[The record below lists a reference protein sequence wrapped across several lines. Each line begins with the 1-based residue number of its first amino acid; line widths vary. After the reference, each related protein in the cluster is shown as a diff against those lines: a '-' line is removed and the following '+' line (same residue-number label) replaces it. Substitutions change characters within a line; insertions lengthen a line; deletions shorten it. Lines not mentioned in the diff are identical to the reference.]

1 MLWGIAALVLSQDQ
15 SAIDPGPSAGA
26 PTTATAKGA
35 SPAVDTYPGSVPP
48 NYVST
53 DPSRSSQYVTTD
65 PGIDT
70 YCTDI
75 DFEEADVT
83 VSNLGG
89 TDMCCTLVG
98 GKPDGDLMCPTIKED
113 GSMVRTHAQSATP
126 PSTSVARCPR
136 ACTLRLTRPCLAR
149 AQGTVTV
156 PRKVY
161 NARQIVEEDYMLFNV
176 CHGSPGATLQG
187 EIKPHEGSTSYI
199 KLSGV
204 QTDKA
209 APPINMIVK
218 NTTEY
223 FPAWPVLGNC
233 LKDDCRKFERDEADG
248 ESLKPAGYLNN
259 GRKSGW
265 DKADDLIQVNLC
277 NKRFLNL
284 KASFVD
290 DNDNDITLM
299 QSTMRFFDIDHGNP
313 ENHGPEVM
321 QFKCPGGTFTLYGSE
336 PLTAEDTP
344 DDPNLEFL
352 LYAQAG

>member
-1 MLWGIAALVLSQDQ
+1 
-15 SAIDPGPSAGA
+15 
-26 PTTATAKGA
+26 
-35 SPAVDTYPGSVPP
+35 
-48 NYVST
+48 
-53 DPSRSSQYVTTD
+53 
-65 PGIDT
+65 
-70 YCTDI
+70 
-75 DFEEADVT
+75 
-83 VSNLGG
+83 
-89 TDMCCTLVG
+89 
-98 GKPDGDLMCPTIKED
+98 
-113 GSMVRTHAQSATP
+113 
-126 PSTSVARCPR
+126 
-136 ACTLRLTRPCLAR
+136 
-149 AQGTVTV
+149 
-156 PRKVY
+156 
-161 NARQIVEEDYMLFNV
+161 MLFNV

-223 FPAWPVLGNC
+223 FPAWPVLGDCKDANC
-233 LKDDCRKFERDEADG
+233 NKFKRNHAKG
-248 ESLKPAGYLNN
+248 KNLKPAGFLNN

-265 DKADDLIQVNLC
+265 QGARDLIQVNLC

-290 DNDNDITLM
+290 DDDKDITLM

-336 PLTAEDTP
+336 PLTAVDTP

>member
-15 SAIDPGPSAGA
+15 SAIDPGPSADTS
-26 PTTATAKGA
+26 PTAKGPN
-35 SPAVDTYPGSVPP
+35 PAVDTYPGSVPP
-48 NYVST
+48 DYVL
-53 DPSRSSQYVTTD
+53 TD

-98 GKPDGDLMCPTIKED
+98 GKPDADLECPTIKPD

-265 DKADDLIQVNLC
+265 DKTDDLIQVNLC

-290 DNDNDITLM
+290 DDDKDITLM